1 MFSRFNKG
9 LFIAMVVIALSA
21 IVYAFAA
28 SGTFTPTA
36 TMASQGS
43 LAVTG
48 YNVTDI
54 AYTSDGLLMT
64 TITLTIT
71 TTTGQ
76 VAPGFADISTTV
88 AGNFPN
94 WSCAISGSSPAYTA
108 TCTPA
113 ANTNVSD
120 VAVVNA
126 VIHE

>member
-36 TMASQGS
+36 TMASQGHLS
-43 LAVTG
+43 VTG

-54 AYTSDGLLMT
+54 TYTSDGLLMT
-64 TITLTIT
+64 QIALTIT

-94 WSCAISGSSPAYTA
+94 WSCTVAGTSPAYTA